1 VLPLSLKV
9 VSSLHT
15 DIDGSKGAPINPDE
29 VVVVVVW
36 LMIRHGDRAAGTAGG
51 CQWDKPRS
59 PLTNR
64 SCSSWKR
71 RADGDSGS
79 HSNTATVAAAA
90 AAGIVC
96 CRFLVSAAGTS
107 YCRTCSS

>member
-1 VLPLSLKV
+1 
-9 VSSLHT
+9 
-15 DIDGSKGAPINPDE
+15 
-29 VVVVVVW
+29 
-36 LMIRHGDRAAGTAGG
+36 MIRHGDRAAGTAGG
-51 CQWDKPRS
+51 GRWDKPRS

-79 HSNTATVAAAA
+79 HSNTAT

-96 CRFLVSAAGTS
+96 CRVLVSAAGTS

>member
-1 VLPLSLKV
+1 
-9 VSSLHT
+9 
-15 DIDGSKGAPINPDE
+15 
-29 VVVVVVW
+29 
-36 LMIRHGDRAAGTAGG
+36 MIRHGDRAAGTAGG
-51 CQWDKPRS
+51 GRWDKPRS

-79 HSNTATVAAAA
+79 HSNTATAAAA